1 LTIVE
6 RFDDS
11 VARLALVARGRP
23 LVNRAMYTLSTLG
36 DDGRVWIAA
45 AAVESMRSDDPRRTF
60 ARAMSWL
67 SVESVI
73 VNGPMKMLAKRP
85 RPSSITEHEHRLRI
99 PKDTS
104 FPSGHAASAAT
115 MATVLSRDS
124 PFGPLWF
131 ALAVGIGAS
140 RVHVGVH
147 HGSDVLGGWAVGVL
161 IGSIARRSRRR

>member
-1 LTIVE
+1 MY
-6 RFDDS
+6 
-11 VARLALVARGRP
+11 AL
-23 LVNRAMYTLSTLG
+23 SILG

-45 AAVESMRSDDPRRTF
+45 AAVESLRSAEPRRTF
-60 ARAMSWL
+60 AHAMGWL

-115 MATVLSRDS
+115 MATILSRGS

-147 HGSDVLGGWAVGVL
+147 HGSDVLGGWAVGIA
-161 IGSIARRSRRR
+161 IGAVARRFRSR